1 MFTGN
6 IRLLILIVFVGDVKV
21 HLSVHFLNLKQVN
34 LMRLQMQREHA
45 QIMKITNVFLSNFSL
60 CSSQSNHRTEIDC
73 LSFQQAY
80 NVLISEKFPQYDDT
94 FSSLLW
100 HSNYNKFNKFINN
113 ETVQCIVYENNSR
126 SYNMVFKIV
135 GEEKR
140 YLILKYFSFNKN
152 IENDRLICC
161 PYCYYF
167 F

>member
-6 IRLLILIVFVGDVKV
+6 IRLLILIVFVGNVKV

-34 LMRLQMQREHA
+34 LMRLQMLREHA

-60 CSSQSNHRTEIDC
+60 CSNQSNHKTEIDC
-73 LSFQQAY
+73 LSFQQAF

-113 ETVQCIVYENNSR
+113 EKVQCIVYENNSR
-126 SYNMVFKIV
+126 SYNMVFKTV

-140 YLILKYFSFNKN
+140 YLLLKYFSFNKD
-152 IENDRLICC
+152 I
-161 PYCYYF
+161 
-167 F
+167 